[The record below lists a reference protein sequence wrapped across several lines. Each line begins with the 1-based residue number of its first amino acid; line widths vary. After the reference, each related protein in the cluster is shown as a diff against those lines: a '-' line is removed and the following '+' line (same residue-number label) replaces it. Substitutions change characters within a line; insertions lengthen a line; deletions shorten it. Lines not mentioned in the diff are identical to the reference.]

1 MTTLK
6 EKKESFERY
15 INEELAQE
23 AEAIQQISEQ
33 LQQLLEETKE
43 NQVEFAV
50 LNANLK
56 HFVEDLKDLS
66 SIIKGDAKEISLL
79 TKIALLTK
87 SIEDIEE
94 WIEQEK
100 EKEKEKL
107 KSDKKDSSAV
117 AVAEKTG
124 RWQLMTAT
132 VTGTLGLIASII
144 TIIVNFYKH

>member
-6 EKKESFERY
+6 EKNESLEKY
-15 INEELAQE
+15 INEELAEE
-23 AEAIQQISEQ
+23 AETIQEISEQ
-33 LQQLLEETKE
+33 IQQLLEETKE
-43 NQVEFAV
+43 SQVEFAV

-56 HFVEDLKDLS
+56 HFVEDLKELS
-66 SIIKGDAKEISLL
+66 TIIKGDANNISLL
-79 TKIALLTK
+79 TKIALITK
-87 SIEDIEE
+87 SIADIEE
-94 WIEQEK
+94 WMKQEK
-100 EKEKEKL
+100 EKQ

-132 VTGTLGLIASII
+132 VTGTLGLIASIV